1 MELLGFM
8 DNSAVAT
15 TWSTIPEDDQIA
27 GRRHSPG
34 GSDRIADRAP
44 AEVGHDLLKGDFRW
58 SVLVALI
65 LIGAGVAA
73 LGAWA
78 TQRPVAD
85 RAAAVQV
92 VQGAAGDLRPVVA
105 ELNTLN
111 QGLVAPQVEL
121 ATVNET
127 LTRSDGLAR
136 DLFTASASLP
146 GAEAT
151 SQARGTEASGNAL
164 DATKLLREA
173 YAYRSAVLPV
183 LAAPA
188 LETDPTLIEIDEAVR
203 QFGAWQARFDEVR
216 TALPEDLMNKVA
228 LELDSISAQ
237 MDSML
242 GDYVDGLRSEDPA
255 AAADAVS
262 TLSRRL
268 ATAESTLFTALGDVQ
283 TRVQRHI
290 DSSLLSLDLLIG

>member
-15 TWSTIPEDDQIA
+15 TWSTNPEDDQIV
-27 GRRHSPG
+27 GRHSPG

-44 AEVGHDLLKGDFRW
+44 TEVGHDLLKGDFRW

-73 LGAWA
+73 LGAWT

-85 RAAAVQV
+85 RAAAVEM

-105 ELNTLN
+105 ELNILN

-127 LTRSDGLAR
+127 LTRSDSLAR

-146 GAEAT
+146 GAEAA

-183 LAAPA
+183 LATPA

-203 QFGAWQARFDEVR
+203 QFGTWQARFDEVR